1 MLQASLFRISPLAL
15 LLVLAA
21 CDTGEG
27 TSLYDPNR
35 ATSPDPTVASISPDG
50 NALAG
55 IDEITIT
62 GSNFSPNADENL
74 VFFGEASAR
83 VLSASPTEL
92 RVAAPNTPR
101 ENLPVRV
108 AVRSAANYSA
118 PVAYTLVS
126 ALTPFGELARG
137 DEPFGMASD
146 ASGLLYASLTIDGQA
161 TGIFQIP
168 QPDERTLYHE
178 DRASTWPD
186 ITLGPD
192 GAVYGVRNNRGV
204 YRLPAGAP
212 STVFAALPN
221 GVSLTA
227 IGASPSG
234 DLWVGGSNS
243 DLASSALYRIGADAT
258 VTPFSFPKIVRDLVI
273 LGDALYAATQTSGLA
288 EVWRFPLD
296 ASGALGGGTLYYDL
310 TAELGPGTIVFAI
323 EAAADGT
330 LFVGT
335 NAADPVRLIAPDG
348 TASALYP
355 GVLRP
360 PASEFAWGAG
370 STLYMGQARI
380 AATEVTQAQDAQL
393 YQVITRYERRP

>member
-1 MLQASLFRISPLAL
+1 MLQASLFRIAPLAVL
-15 LLVLAA
+15 LALAG

-27 TSLYDPNR
+27 TSLYDPDR
-35 ATSPDPTVASISPDG
+35 ATNSDPTVTSISPDG
-50 NALAG
+50 SALAG
-55 IDEITIT
+55 IDVVTIT

-74 VFFGEASAR
+74 VFFGEAAAT
-83 VLSASPTEL
+83 VLSASATEL
-92 RVAAPNTPR
+92 RVTAPNTPR
-101 ENLPVRV
+101 EDLPVRV
-108 AVRSAANYSA
+108 SVRNAANYSA
-118 PVAYTLVS
+118 PLAYTLVS
-126 ALTPFGELARG
+126 ALTPYGELARG
-137 DEPFGMASD
+137 DEPFGMTSD
-146 ASGLLYASLTIDGQA
+146 ADGLLYASLAIDGQA

-168 QPDERTLYHE
+168 QPDARTLYHE

-186 ITLGPD
+186 IALGAD
-192 GAVYGVRNNRGV
+192 GAIYGVRNNRGV

-221 GVSLTA
+221 GVSLTSIA
-227 IGASPSG
+227 ASPSG

-243 DLASSALYRIGADAT
+243 ALASSALYRIGPDAT
-258 VTPFSFPKIVRDLVI
+258 VTAVPFPKVVRDLVV
-273 LGDALYAATQTSGLA
+273 LGDALYAATQTAGLA

-296 ASGALGGGTLYYDL
+296 ANGSAGTGTLYYDL
-310 TAELGPGTIVFAI
+310 TAELGAGTNVFAI

-360 PASEFAWGAG
+360 PASEFAWGSG
-370 STLYMGQARI
+370 STLYMGQSRI
-380 AATEVTQAQDAQL
+380 PETEVTQAQPGQL